1 MRCHLI
7 LPPPPPILRHRDSRS
22 PTLSRAMGAHYELLT
37 FRGRSKLTSGGR
49 AEIPCW
55 PITAPRYLPVT
66 ESSVTLPPEP
76 RQCIMIGLRPLCPA
90 CQTRTKLARITPGPL
105 GFDIRTFEC
114 PACDHV
120 HQTVVELIDPMKS
133 LKTNAWLRGQLQAP
147 T

>member
-1 MRCHLI
+1 
-7 LPPPPPILRHRDSRS
+7 
-22 PTLSRAMGAHYELLT
+22 
-37 FRGRSKLTSGGR
+37 
-49 AEIPCW
+49 
-55 PITAPRYLPVT
+55 
-66 ESSVTLPPEP
+66 
-76 RQCIMIGLRPLCPA
+76 MIILRPLCPA

-114 PACDHV
+114 PACNHV